1 MWKPSPTNTTSRS
14 RLYNFAM
21 LNSFELLG
29 FISPDLSNRILTDTA
44 EDNRDVYDATL
55 AGVAKLR
62 RMRPQFLKRLPKP
75 ARHKLV
81 IESLKRPAFEET
93 ATQLLSGW
101 LIKHQVEMLKQFL
114 DTLKIDHE
122 DGVVENLPPEVSDD
136 DLNAAIDVLL
146 STHDR
151 EIVILYLHAFHS
163 MNDAGWSNL
172 EALLENDHR
181 VQFM

>member
-1 MWKPSPTNTTSRS
+1 
-14 RLYNFAM
+14 M

-29 FISPDLSNRILTDTA
+29 FISLDLSCRILADTA
-44 EDNRDVYDATL
+44 EDNREVYDATL

-62 RMRPQFLKRLPKP
+62 RMRPQFLKRQPMP

-101 LIKHQVEMLKQFL
+101 LIKHQVGMLKQFL
-114 DTLKIDHE
+114 DAMNIDHE
-122 DGVVENLPPEVSDD
+122 DGVVENLPTEAPDD
-136 DLNAAIDVLL
+136 ALDAAIEALL
-146 STHDR
+146 SSHDR

-163 MNDAGWSNL
+163 MNNAGWSNL
-172 EALLENDHR
+172 EAILENDHR
-181 VQFM
+181 VQFI